1 MAMNNNK
8 RTVFVMIKQHI
19 LILGLNDKDTK
30 KQEISTIDA
39 YKIAT
44 NILTKYFDGATITE
58 AQGFYKHED
67 GTLTFETS
75 LKIELLFADD
85 EQVLKV
91 IEQLKTAFNQESIA
105 LITNDINSK
114 LI

>member
-1 MAMNNNK
+1 
-8 RTVFVMIKQHI
+8 MIKQHI

-30 KQEISTIDA
+30 KQEITTLDA
-39 YKIAT
+39 YKIT
-44 NILTKYFDGATITE
+44 MNILTEHFSGATITE

-85 EQVLKV
+85 KQVSEV
-91 IEQLKTAFNQESIA
+91 IEQLKTTFNQESIA
-105 LITNDINSK
+105 LITNTINSK